1 MTKTVQIEIYGQRY
15 TVTGDADE
23 EYVRQVSRF
32 VDEQM
37 RTLAGSM
44 KTASLSRLAVLAAIN
59 IAHQLFE
66 SERLRRQGEA
76 ALEERAG
83 SLLEAIEE
91 RLQPL

>member
-1 MTKTVQIEIYGQRY
+1 LTKTVQIEIYGQRY

-23 EYVRQVSRF
+23 EYVRKVAGF

-37 RTLAGSM
+37 RALAGSM

-66 SERLRRQGEA
+66 SERVRRQGEA

>member
-1 MTKTVQIEIYGQRY
+1 LTKTVQIEIYGQRY
-15 TVTGDADE
+15 SVTGDADE
-23 EYVRQVSRF
+23 EYIRQVARF

-37 RTLAGSM
+37 RTLAGNM

>member
-1 MTKTVQIEIYGQRY
+1 LSKTVQIEIYGQRY
-15 TVTGDADE
+15 SVTGDADE
-23 EYVRQVSRF
+23 EYIQQVARF

-44 KTASLSRLAVLAAIN
+44 KAASMSKLAVLAAIN
-59 IAHQLFE
+59 IAHQLLQ
-66 SERLRRQGEA
+66 SERVRQQGEA